1 MSKWGEVDNA
11 PRESTDDKFVEEF
24 FNETIENAKINLK
37 RDGHLIPIVFIVGP
51 TREIGMIPVSFDS
64 PQEKYRVY
72 DAIGEACIRFRQ
84 TGKLSAVITIND
96 ARMAMAP
103 INQSEEEYT
112 KSFKPGSIANDKAN
126 KEAIIVSLTRVGHE
140 PKTAIV
146 AYHRDASEKVE
157 KFEEPIILGEGGH
170 TGAKMM
176 MLPRWWE

>member
-1 MSKWGEVDNA
+1 MSKVWNDVKM
-11 PRESTDDKFVEEF
+11 PQPPTDDKFVEEF

-37 RDGHLIPIVFIVGP
+37 RDGHLVPIVFIVGP

-64 PQEKYRVY
+64 PEEKYRVY

-96 ARMAMAP
+96 ARMAAVPMDVP
-103 INQSEEEYT
+103 EEEVLKT
-112 KSFKPGSIANDKAN
+112 FKPGSIANNKAN

-146 AYHRDASEKVE
+146 AYHRDAREKVE
-157 KFEEPIILGEGGH
+157 KFEEPIILGEGGQ